1 MLVSAFPS
9 FKVSL
14 LSPRFHRFC
23 RNFIVTELSSLLSN
37 CIKKWQTNS
46 KDVGGDRGRKERQKD
61 KDANTLALFLSRKE
75 WSHTYFLFCSHKV
88 MPQGRSPQ
96 ASARGN
102 SCPSQYVLNTEIW
115 RHKTTIHLP
124 NTCMVIRSSTLLFL
138 RHMVPTPSDIIPDK
152 ADNCSDLVLLFLC
165 CGSHVTFL
173 SMTRFANP
181 AEDISQ
187 DRADATACHDLWVVF
202 FLMLLTELR
211 KHVTMSGSPRC

>member
-1 MLVSAFPS
+1 
-9 FKVSL
+9 
-14 LSPRFHRFC
+14 
-23 RNFIVTELSSLLSN
+23 
-37 CIKKWQTNS
+37 
-46 KDVGGDRGRKERQKD
+46 
-61 KDANTLALFLSRKE
+61 
-75 WSHTYFLFCSHKV
+75 

-124 NTCMVIRSSTLLFL
+124 NTCTVILSSTLLFL
-138 RHMVPTPSDIIPDK
+138 RHMVPTPSDIIPDE
-152 ADNCSDLVLLFLC
+152 ADNCSNLVLLFLC

-202 FLMLLTELR
+202 FLMYWLSWESTLQCQALQDAKEKSKLAYKTAEWKMFLCL
-211 KHVTMSGSPRC
+211 KYQHCQPVSSAGNI